1 MVFHNLWKEKMAV
14 CEKKAKKS
22 ENTRGF
28 FDILWKTMLEV
39 WIKIQKFF
47 HIILWK
53 NKITHKFPFLV
64 IYGNIDWNF
73 DDIF

>member
-28 FDILWKTMLEV
+28 SDILWKTMLEV
-39 WIKIQKFF
+39 WIKTQIFF
-47 HIILWK
+47 HINLWK
-53 NKITHKFPFLV
+53 RKN
-64 IYGNIDWNF
+64 G
-73 DDIF
+73 